1 MERLTERW
9 GEGDVWVKNNDY
21 VSSAYRLA
29 DYEDTGLTPKEV
41 ASLQKDY
48 SVLWAAIGECGGID
62 RVMELAEA
70 DKDGRLVVLPCK
82 VGDTV
87 WRIKRTFE
95 EYPDRSKPYIEPS
108 GFLLQDVFNISKTV
122 FLTREEAE
130 KALEA
135 MKDV

>member
-9 GEGDVWVKNNDY
+9 GEGYAWVKNHDY
-21 VSSAYRLA
+21 VSAAYLLA
-29 DYEDTGLTPKEV
+29 DYEDTGMTPKEV
-41 ASLQKDY
+41 SSLQKDY
-48 SVLWAAIGECGGID
+48 SVLWGAIGECGGID

-122 FLTREEAE
+122 FLTREEAK
-130 KALEA
+130 KALEE
-135 MKDV
+135 MKDG

>member
-48 SVLWAAIGECGGID
+48 SVLRAAIGECGGID

-122 FLTREEAE
+122 FLTREEAK
-130 KALEA
+130 KALGA
-135 MKDV
+135 MKDG

>member
-9 GEGDVWVKNNDY
+9 GEGDVWAKNHDY
-21 VSSAYRLA
+21 VSAAYRLVA
-29 DYEDTGLTPKEV
+29 YEDTGLDPEDIKKHEAAYNECLTRIYGPFKQKI
-41 ASLQKDY
+41 SQWLQ
-48 SVLWAAIGECGGID
+48 
-62 RVMELAEA
+62 A

-135 MKDV
+135 MKDG

>member
-48 SVLWAAIGECGGID
+48 SVLWVAIGECGGID

-122 FLTREEAE
+122 FLTLEEAK

-135 MKDV
+135 MKDG

>member
-1 MERLTERW
+1 M
-9 GEGDVWVKNNDY
+9 
-21 VSSAYRLA
+21 
-29 DYEDTGLTPKEV
+29 
-41 ASLQKDY
+41 
-48 SVLWAAIGECGGID
+48 
-62 RVMELAEA
+62 MELADA
-70 DKDGRLVVLPCK
+70 DKDGRLVWLPCK

-122 FLTREEAE
+122 FLTLEEAK

-135 MKDV
+135 MKDG